1 MRTSLF
7 NHLHRLGVRWHN
19 GRKTGEVL
27 RVMDRGTT
35 SITTLLNALFFQ
47 ILPIAMDVFVAM
59 AALSIDLNFYFGLVI
74 FGTMVIYLMIAIIG
88 TEYRTKFKRK
98 MNTADNEQRTR
109 SVDSL
114 LNSETVKMYGNE
126 EHEGNMF
133 SDYMDKYQE
142 KEWLSISTMYGF
154 NLLQNVVLNFGVL
167 TGSLYCAFLIS
178 EGKLTV
184 GDYIL
189 FGTYMAQLVGPLNQL
204 AALYRNI
211 QEAMINM
218 ENMLELMNEEAE
230 IKDEPNAPAFKPP
243 LEGVDVN
250 FENISFHYDPRQ
262 PILKNVSF
270 TVPAGKTL
278 AIVGQSGSGKSTIVK
293 LLLRFYDPESGRVV
307 VGGQDIKT
315 VSQLSLR
322 NSIGVVPQVTYC
334 RMVLNRPSPFS
345 AQKKDKW
352 CLIYVELLNLRTL
365 LVELLFL
372 FLLKIGGAQ

>member
-1 MRTSLF
+1 
-7 NHLHRLGVRWHN
+7 
-19 GRKTGEVL
+19 
-27 RVMDRGTT
+27 
-35 SITTLLNALFFQ
+35 
-47 ILPIAMDVFVAM
+47 MDVFVAM
-59 AALSIDLNFYFGLVI
+59 AALSIDLNFYFGLII
-74 FGTMVIYLMIAIIG
+74 FGTMLIYLVIAIIG

-126 EHEGNMF
+126 EHEGKMF

-230 IKDEPNAPAFKPP
+230 ITDEPKAPAFKPP
-243 LEGVDVN
+243 PEGVDVN
-250 FENISFHYDPRQ
+250 FENVSFHYDPRQ

-293 LLLRFYDPESGRVV
+293 LLLRYFVL
-307 VGGQDIKT
+307 
-315 VSQLSLR
+315 LSCSAAQPDHNRYLQILR
-322 NSIGVVPQVTYC
+322 S
-334 RMVLNRPSPFS
+334 
-345 AQKKDKW
+345 
-352 CLIYVELLNLRTL
+352 
-365 LVELLFL
+365 
-372 FLLKIGGAQ
+372 